1 MSTHTTTPTIEDSI
15 KTALDAADAAITVSG
30 EFDQI
35 RTDYL
40 KTRVEVK
47 AINQQVMIV
56 FISSIVASVL
66 TVVIAGMIYFRTISE
81 MQTTN
86 ATSLEALVIFAENID
101 RLATATSEA
110 NSQVERIN
118 ELVKGFEALQESMT
132 APLAQLSAQGE
143 TTLSELTNLNTE
155 ISFLPS
161 QMTSAI
167 MQEVSNAMT
176 DTQTALM
183 AAMEPMRNQSTE
195 LAGSLPFDEIKA
207 TLDTIM
213 MLQREISAK
222 ITAANAPRPA
232 PARTAPV
239 ANSRSAPRNDNII
252 KFP

>member
-1 MSTHTTTPTIEDSI
+1 MSTNTTTPTIEDSI

-47 AINQQVMIV
+47 AINKQVMIV
-56 FISSIVASVL
+56 FISSIVASLL
-66 TVVIAGMIYFRTISE
+66 TVAIAGLIYFRTISE

-101 RLATATSEA
+101 RLTTATSEA
-110 NSQVERIN
+110 NSQVEKIN
-118 ELVKGFEALQESMT
+118 ELVTKFEALQERITS
-132 APLAQLSAQGE
+132 PLAQLSTQSE
-143 TTLSELTNLNTE
+143 TTLSELANLNTE

-161 QMTSAI
+161 QMTSAVVGEI
-167 MQEVSNAMT
+167 STKMT

-183 AAMEPMRNQSTE
+183 AAMEPLLNQSTNS
-195 LAGSLPFDEIKA
+195 ANSLQFEEMKS
-207 TLDTIM
+207 TLETMM

-222 ITAANAPRPA
+222 ITAMNAPRPA
-232 PARTAPV
+232 PARTAPR
-239 ANSRSAPRNDNII
+239 ADSRAAPRNDNII